1 MKLIVFDY
9 ARLMRLPLVLS
20 VVADILLGG
29 LLLQRNQLTTS
40 DMIELAI
47 LTAASA
53 CLYLAGMV
61 FNDLFDVK
69 QDTQERPDRPIPSG
83 AVSWISALILGT
95 ALIAGGIGLASL
107 ANEYAMY
114 VAMGLAGVILFYDGF
129 KHLAFAPLVM
139 GLCRGGNVLLGS
151 THAWPLGESRVD
163 VVILGLVIIAMICFI
178 AGITFLAR
186 TEAIGVTKGQIA
198 LCRGG
203 YLAAFVILLMTFLL
217 EHGVGDVV
225 SGQGPIRAGEGWLIL
240 IGTLVVAYRFD
251 CWFRQRVA
259 QIEQAEKK
267 PPLIGRTV
275 GQMLGY
281 YPLLAALTLVT
292 IRPSMWPAALLIAL
306 LRWGI
311 VWGRKYIPIT

>member
-1 MKLIVFDY
+1 MKLIVFNY

-20 VVADILLGG
+20 VAADILLGG
-29 LLLQRNQLTTS
+29 LLLNRDPITTQS
-40 DMIELAI
+40 VIELAI
-47 LTAASA
+47 LTAESA

-83 AVSWISALILGT
+83 AISWRSALILGG

-107 ANEYAMY
+107 ANGYAMY
-114 VAMGLAGVILFYDGF
+114 VAMGLAGLILFYDGF

-163 VVILGLVIIAMICFI
+163 VIILGLVSVAMISFI

-203 YLAAFVILLMTFLL
+203 YLGAFVILLMAFLL

-251 CWFRQRVA
+251 RWFRQRVV

-292 IRPSMWPAALLIAL
+292 IRPSMWPAAVLIAL

>member
-1 MKLIVFDY
+1 MKLIVFNY

-29 LLLQRNQLTTS
+29 LLLKRDAVTTS
-40 DMIELAI
+40 DVIELAI
-47 LTAASA
+47 LAAASA

-83 AVSWISALILGT
+83 AVSWMSALILGI
-95 ALIAGGIGLASL
+95 ALIAGGIGLASV
-107 ANEYAMY
+107 ANEFAMY

-129 KHLAFAPLVM
+129 KHLPFAPLVM

-151 THAWPLGESRVD
+151 THAWPLGEPRVD

-186 TEAIGVTKGQIA
+186 TEAIGISKEQIA
-198 LCRGG
+198 RCEIG
-203 YLAAFVILLMTFLL
+203 YIRAFVLLFTAFLM

-251 CWFRQRVA
+251 RWFRQRVV
-259 QIEQAEKK
+259 QIELAEKK

-281 YPLLAALTLVT
+281 YPLLASLTLVT
-292 IRPSMWPAALLIAL
+292 IRPSMWSAALLIAL